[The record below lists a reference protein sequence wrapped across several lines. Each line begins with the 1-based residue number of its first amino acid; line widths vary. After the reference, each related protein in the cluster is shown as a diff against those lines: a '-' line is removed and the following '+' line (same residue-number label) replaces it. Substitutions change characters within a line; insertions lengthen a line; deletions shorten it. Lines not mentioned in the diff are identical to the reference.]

1 MPNKEDM
8 KFDFPVTIYGN
19 LEEFNQVTSR
29 SRCRI
34 FYKGGNRNRTYIT
47 EEFAKKLIAT
57 LPYTPV
63 KGIFDSTAD
72 DYTDHGR
79 QRYEGRIYGIVPE
92 NPNFAWETHLDVDG
106 VERTYAC
113 VDVLLFTS
121 IYKEASQIAGLAQSM
136 ELYQPSIEGSWKYI
150 DGKKFF
156 VFEEG
161 CFLGLQ
167 VLGEE
172 VEPCFEGAGFYTI
185 QDIETRLNTILTKLE
200 SFNLDRQ
207 KEKGGKKMPVIDF
220 KLSDNQ
226 KYTMLWNLLN
236 PNFNEDGGY
245 VMEYSIMDIYDDY
258 AIAYDIQNQNY
269 ERVYYTKDDA
279 NDSLEITSTEVTYI
293 VDVTE
298 SEKKALEALQ
308 TMNNN
313 SFEKLD
319 EDFSALKE
327 EVETLNGSINSLNE
341 EKEALSVELEE
352 VKNNFTEATTTIENL
367 TEENNT
373 LAEFK
378 SQVEKME
385 KEAIIDKYAD
395 KLNEDVVNEFREKVD
410 EYSAVDLEKELAFT
424 LVNTT
429 PTLFSN
435 DSKGFVPKDGDE
447 PKTGL
452 SAVLDKYE

>member
-47 EEFAKKLIAT
+47 EEFAEKLIAT

-207 KEKGGKKMPVIDF
+207 EEKGGKKMPVIDF

-236 PNFNEDGGY
+236 PNFNEEGGY

-258 AIAYDIQNQNY
+258 AVAYDIQDQNY

-435 DSKGFVPKDGDE
+435 DSEGFIPKDEDE
-447 PKTGL
+447 HKSGL

>member
-8 KFDFPVTIYGN
+8 KFDFPITIYDN
-19 LEEFNQVTSR
+19 LEEFNQVTRR

-47 EEFAKKLIAT
+47 EEFAEKLIAT

-92 NPNFAWETHLDVDG
+92 NPNFAWETHLDEDG

-207 KEKGGKKMPVIDF
+207 EEEGGKKMPVIDF

-236 PNFNEDGGY
+236 PNFNEEGGY

-258 AIAYDIQNQNY
+258 AVVYNIQDQNY

-327 EVETLNGSINSLNE
+327 EVEILNGSINSLNE

-367 TEENNT
+367 TEVNNT
-373 LAEFK
+373 LVEFK
-378 SQVEKME
+378 SKVEKME

-395 KLNEDVVNEFREKVD
+395 KLNEDVVNEFKEKID
-410 EYSAVDLEKELAFT
+410 EYSTVDLEKELAFT

-435 DSKGFVPKDGDE
+435 DSEGFVPKDGDE
-447 PKTGL
+447 RKTGL

>member
-341 EKEALSVELEE
+341 EKESLSVELEE

>member
-47 EEFAKKLIAT
+47 EEFAEKLIAT

-236 PNFNEDGGY
+236 PNFNEEGGY

-258 AIAYDIQNQNY
+258 AIAYDIQDQNY

-319 EDFSALKE
+319 EGFSALKE
-327 EVETLNGSINSLNE
+327 EVETLNSSINSLNE

-395 KLNEDVVNEFREKVD
+395 KLNEDVVNEFREKID

-435 DSKGFVPKDGDE
+435 DSEGFIPKDGEE
-447 PKTGL
+447 PKSGL

>member
-395 KLNEDVVNEFREKVD
+395 KLNEDVVNESREKVD

>member
-1 MPNKEDM
+1 
-8 KFDFPVTIYGN
+8 
-19 LEEFNQVTSR
+19 
-29 SRCRI
+29 
-34 FYKGGNRNRTYIT
+34 
-47 EEFAKKLIAT
+47 
-57 LPYTPV
+57 
-63 KGIFDSTAD
+63 
-72 DYTDHGR
+72 
-79 QRYEGRIYGIVPE
+79 
-92 NPNFAWETHLDVDG
+92 
-106 VERTYAC
+106 
-113 VDVLLFTS
+113 
-121 IYKEASQIAGLAQSM
+121 
-136 ELYQPSIEGSWKYI
+136 
-150 DGKKFF
+150 
-156 VFEEG
+156 
-161 CFLGLQ
+161 
-167 VLGEE
+167 
-172 VEPCFEGAGFYTI
+172 
-185 QDIETRLNTILTKLE
+185 
-200 SFNLDRQ
+200 
-207 KEKGGKKMPVIDF
+207 MPVIDF